1 MPRTP
6 GMQSLVLM
14 EFLYK
19 EEEVWKINI
28 LGVIWRLPS
37 SMQVVAKLKNLEIP
51 LTYGVPYE

>member
-1 MPRTP
+1 
-6 GMQSLVLM
+6 M

-19 EEEVWKINI
+19 EEVWNLNI

-51 LTYGVPYE
+51 LTYGVSYE